1 MLEVSD
7 VHRNAIAHGP
17 ILCVPHCGIVF
28 TSRYFTDSD
37 YGTIYGDTPIQHEG
51 KLMNR
56 VAIKANRGKLYKD
69 PMLFAITD
77 MTSE

>member
-1 MLEVSD
+1 MDQFCAFHIAASFSQVGTSLTQIMGQST
-7 VHRNAIAHGP
+7 AILPFNMKAN
-17 ILCVPHCGIVF
+17 
-28 TSRYFTDSD
+28 
-37 YGTIYGDTPIQHEG
+37 
-51 KLMNR
+51 LMNR